1 MNAFSPQFRTH
12 NLPLNLKK
20 GESAQFA
27 VSVSNFDLDLRNCL
41 VFAEI
46 RRSSPGYS
54 LIGDFTGTISS
65 GSSTIGLSQY
75 PSTTNKALTLKLLPV
90 RPGDLITLEGSGI
103 IGSKVIAVTDRQ
115 IIASASANRAINEG
129 RLLVRSLSLASF
141 TAVPKPDKFA
151 ITVTSTAS
159 INSEVITVSG
169 VAQSIPSGTQLI
181 FNDAETAKTAT
192 LSRIAQPNDTIL
204 TVEPIAAQ
212 ITAASVAAVGASP
225 VITVGSASLSATEL
239 DVTTLQI
246 PLSAGT
252 KLNFASRTADG
263 WVFVGSATLSSSAVD
278 GVTSLPVVA
287 LPQAIPESAIA
298 WVGTV
303 PFNSF
308 YLAIDPADTQFLES
322 GDYGYDIIIRQ
333 PDGYTIRVIQGD
345 IKLTDHWSD
354 AV

>member
-1 MNAFSPQFRTH
+1 MNAFSPQFLTH

-27 VSVSNFDLDLRNCL
+27 VSITNFDLDLRNCL

-65 GSSTIGLSQY
+65 GSNTISLSQY

-103 IGSKVIAVTDRQ
+103 IGSKAIAVTDRQ
-115 IIASASANRAINEG
+115 IIASATANRVINEG

-141 TAVPKPDKFA
+141 TAVPNPGRFNLT
-151 ITVTSTAS
+151 ITSTAA
-159 INSEVITVSG
+159 IGSEIVNVSG
-169 VAQSIPSGTQLI
+169 VTKLIPKDTKLI
-181 FNDAETAKTAT
+181 FNDAGTAKIVQ
-192 LSRIAQPNDTIL
+192 LSQVSQPNDTVL
-204 TVEPIAAQ
+204 FVQPLAAE
-212 ITAASVAAVGASP
+212 ITAASVARIGASS
-225 VITVGSASLSATEL
+225 VIALGGNLGATEL
-239 DVTTLQI
+239 AIAPLQI
-246 PLSAGT
+246 PIAAGT

-263 WVFVGSATLSSSAVD
+263 WVFVGSAVLSSSVVD
-278 GVTSLPVVA
+278 GVTSLPVVT
-287 LPQAIPESAIA
+287 LPQVIPESAIA
-298 WVGTV
+298 WVGTI
-303 PFNSF
+303 PFNAF
-308 YLAIDPADTQFLES
+308 YLAIDPSDTQFLES
-322 GDYGYDIIIRQ
+322 GDYGYDVIIRQ

-354 AV
+354 GI